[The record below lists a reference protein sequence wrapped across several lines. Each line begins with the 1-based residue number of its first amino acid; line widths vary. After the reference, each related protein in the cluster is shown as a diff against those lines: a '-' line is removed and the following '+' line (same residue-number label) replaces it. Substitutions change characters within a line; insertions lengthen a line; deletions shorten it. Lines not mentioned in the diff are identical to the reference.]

1 MSDKTGAARGGELKL
16 LGVGL
21 LFAVFYL
28 AARIVLTATTLPLW
42 VRLSAALVPVPVF
55 VILVLAF
62 YRAIGCLD
70 EFQRLIQLKALAFA
84 FPASWVLVLTLG
96 LLEKA
101 IRLPPEDLSY
111 RHVWAM
117 MPIFYFL
124 GLWLAQRR
132 YR

>member
-1 MSDKTGAARGGELKL
+1 MSGKTSAPGGGGGKLLAVALLFVVIYFAAR
-16 LGVGL
+16 V
-21 LFAVFYL
+21 
-28 AARIVLTATTLPLW
+28 VLEATMLPPW
-42 VRLSAALVPVPVF
+42 VRVSAAVVPVPVF
-55 VILVLAF
+55 VMLVVGF

-84 FPASWVLVLTLG
+84 FPASWVLISTLG

>member
-1 MSDKTGAARGGELKL
+1 MNGPVGKGAGAWKLFGVGMAFVATFAAARL
-16 LGVGL
+16 LLAMGSLPTGVKV
-21 LFAVFYL
+21 AV
-28 AARIVLTATTLPLW
+28 
-42 VRLSAALVPVPVF
+42 ALVPVPAF
-55 VILVLAF
+55 VLLVLAF
-62 YRAIGCLD
+62 YRAIGRLD

-84 FPASWVLVLTLG
+84 FPAAVALLLTLG

-101 IRLPPEDLSY
+101 MTLPPEDLSY

-117 MPIFYFL
+117 MPILYHL